1 MRTKSEILLN
11 LAKNE
16 WGLRTEWIRD
26 ENYIVLYIEARHKY
40 RNERIYY
47 TSYKEDLYSLPFD
60 KDIIDNRINDM
71 ELSLL
76 NKLYDKILKEQG
88 TKVL

>member
-11 LAKNE
+11 LAKNG

-26 ENYIVLYIEARHKY
+26 ENHIVLYIEARSKY
-40 RNERIYY
+40 RNERIY
-47 TSYKEDLYSLPFD
+47 TAQHKEEV
-60 KDIIDNRINDM
+60 NRLLLIEDMDYYINYI
-71 ELSLL
+71 ELNLL
-76 NKLYDKILKEQG
+76 NQLYEKMLDEQG

>member
-1 MRTKSEILLN
+1 MRTKYEILLN
-11 LAKNE
+11 LAKNG

-26 ENYIVLYIEARHKY
+26 ENHIVLYIEVRSKY
-40 RNERIYY
+40 RNERIY
-47 TSYKEDLYSLPFD
+47 TASYKEDLYSLSFD
-60 KDIIDNRINDM
+60 KDTIDYRINYM

-76 NKLYDKILKEQG
+76 NKLYDKMLKEQG

>member
-11 LAKNE
+11 LAKNG

-26 ENYIVLYIEARHKY
+26 ENYIVLYIEASSKY
-40 RNERIYY
+40 RNERYTAQHKEEINCLLLIEDMDYY
-47 TSYKEDLYSLPFD
+47 
-60 KDIIDNRINDM
+60 INYI
-71 ELSLL
+71 ELNLL
-76 NKLYDKILKEQG
+76 NQLYDKMLKEQG